1 MDQEGADGAGG
12 ADGADGAEGRDQPNP
27 EGGAFGAL
35 GAVDGA
41 ATRGVGAL
49 GRGTDTDGRLTS
61 ISLLSR
67 YSRNAE
73 PEIER
78 FIWRSLNEGAGRE
91 GAALGADGRGAE
103 SDGRL

>member
-12 ADGADGAEGRDQPNP
+12 ADGAEGRDQPNP
-27 EGGAFGAL
+27 EEVAFGAL
-35 GAVDGA
+35 GAVDGT
-41 ATRGVGAL
+41 ATRGAGAL

-78 FIWRSLNEGAGRE
+78 LICRSLNDGAGRE
-91 GAALGADGRGAE
+91 GAALGAEGRGAV